1 MEILGEIIVAI
12 FQIIA
17 EFLLQ
22 VLWQIIGELIGHG
35 IREVFRNP
43 EPLSP
48 WLAAIGYAAL
58 GAIGGGVSLLVV
70 PELYIRSHWLRGLN
84 LVLTPIVAGFAM
96 GALGAWRRRQ
106 RFIEALRLLAEGES
120 VTAVA
125 NKVGYSTSSAF
136 GFAFHRELGETPA
149 RYFQGQ

>member
-1 MEILGEIIVAI
+1 MEILGETIVAI

-96 GALGAWRRRQ
+96 GALGAWRRR
-106 RFIEALRLLAEGES
+106 REKEVIRLESFAYGSLFALAMAIVRAWWG
-120 VTAVA
+120 
-125 NKVGYSTSSAF
+125 K
-136 GFAFHRELGETPA
+136 
-149 RYFQGQ
+149 